1 MSQIGLLGAFLGGL
15 LALVSPCSALLLPS
29 FFAYAFDGAGK
40 LAGRTGVFYLGLA
53 AVLVPLGAGIGA
65 IGSAITQ
72 YREITTMIGG
82 VIIIGLGVMII
93 IGRGFSLG
101 SAQRA
106 AAQIDIS
113 STGSVFALGAVYG
126 LAGFCSGPLLGAVLT
141 VAVAG
146 GQAVYGG
153 VLMALYAAGMVVP
166 LFVLAL
172 VWDRFSLGSRTWLR
186 GKAISVGPLKT
197 HTTSLISGLL
207 FIGIGTLFLLTE
219 GTANLGGVMGVE
231 SQYSLQVWI
240 GNVADSISNTA
251 VLLIAALVI
260 IAVLA
265 MRIVRGRHHD
275 ITDIANPTEVTD
287 ADTRTNSRPDN
298 NIQ

>member
-29 FFAYAFDGAGK
+29 FFAYAFGGAGK

-53 AVLVPLGAGIGA
+53 AVLVPLGAGVGA

-72 YREITTMIGG
+72 YRDITTMIGG

-93 IGRGFSLG
+93 VGRGFALG

-106 AAQIDIS
+106 AARIDVS

-146 GQAVYGG
+146 GQAMYGG

-172 VWDRFSLGSRTWLR
+172 AWDRFSLGSRTWLR
-186 GKAISVGPLKT
+186 GREIQIGPVRT
-197 HTTSLISGLL
+197 HTTSLVSGLL
-207 FIGIGTLFLLTE
+207 FVGIGVLFLLTE
-219 GTANLGGVMGVE
+219 GTANLGGVMGVD
-231 SQYSLQVWI
+231 SQYSLQVSL
-240 GNVADSISNTA
+240 GNISDSVSNTA
-251 VLLIAALVI
+251 VLLVGVLVI

-265 MRIVRGRHHD
+265 VRIVRSRSRE
-275 ITDIANPTEVTD
+275 TEDVVPAKGDDGT
-287 ADTRTNSRPDN
+287 T
-298 NIQ
+298 

>member
-15 LALVSPCSALLLPS
+15 LALLSPCSALLLPS

-40 LAGRTGVFYLGLA
+40 LAGRTGIFYLGLA
-53 AVLVPLGAGIGA
+53 AVLVPLGAGVGA
-65 IGSAITQ
+65 IGSAITR
-72 YREITTMIGG
+72 YREVTTMIGG
-82 VIIIGLGVMII
+82 VVIIALGVMII
-93 IGRGFSLG
+93 VGRGFALG

-106 AAQIDIS
+106 AARIDVS

-153 VLMALYAAGMVVP
+153 VLMALYAAGMVIP

-186 GKAISVGPLKT
+186 GKEISIGPLKT
-197 HTTSLISGLL
+197 HTTSLISGVL
-207 FIGIGTLFLLTE
+207 FIGIGVLFLLTE
-219 GTANLGGVMGVE
+219 GTANLGGVMGVD

-240 GNVADSISNTA
+240 SDVADAVPNTA
-251 VLLIAALVI
+251 VLLIAVLVI
-260 IAVLA
+260 IAVLTV
-265 MRIVRGRHHD
+265 RIVRGRD
-275 ITDIANPTEVTD
+275 R
-287 ADTRTNSRPDN
+287 DTAAESSELGEREDRTL
-298 NIQ
+298 

>member
-40 LAGRTGVFYLGLA
+40 LAARTGVFYLGLA
-53 AVLVPLGAGIGA
+53 AVLVPLGAGVGA
-65 IGSAITQ
+65 IGSALTR
-72 YREITTMIGG
+72 YREITTLVGG
-82 VIIIGLGVMII
+82 LVIIALGIMVIV
-93 IGRGFSLG
+93 GRGFSLG

-106 AAQIDIS
+106 AARIDIS
-113 STGSVFALGAVYG
+113 SNGSVLALGAVYG

-146 GQAVYGG
+146 GQAIYGG

-166 LFVLAL
+166 LFALAL

-186 GKAISVGPLKT
+186 GRELSIGPLRT
-197 HTTSLISGLL
+197 HTTSLVSGL
-207 FIGIGTLFLLTE
+207 FFVAIGVMFLVTE
-219 GTANLGGVMGVE
+219 GTANIGGVMGVD

-240 GNVADSISNTA
+240 GDVADSVSNVA
-251 VLLIAALVI
+251 VLLFGMVAVIVVLVVRLI
-260 IAVLA
+260 RSRDRFIDDAPEPAVGSNDD
-265 MRIVRGRHHD
+265 RIR
-275 ITDIANPTEVTD
+275 
-287 ADTRTNSRPDN
+287 
-298 NIQ
+298 

>member
-29 FFAYAFDGAGK
+29 FFAYAFGGAGK

-53 AVLVPLGAGIGA
+53 AVLVPLGAGVGA

-93 IGRGFSLG
+93 VGRGFALG

-106 AAQIDIS
+106 AARIDVS

-146 GQAVYGG
+146 GQAMYGG

-172 VWDRFSLGSRTWLR
+172 AWDRFSLGSRTWLR
-186 GKAISVGPLKT
+186 GREIQIGPVRT
-197 HTTSLISGLL
+197 HTTSLVSGLL
-207 FIGIGTLFLLTE
+207 FVGIGVLFLLTE
-219 GTANLGGVMGVE
+219 GTANLGGVMGVD
-231 SQYSLQVWI
+231 SQYSLQVSL
-240 GNVADSISNTA
+240 GNISDSVSNTA
-251 VLLIAALVI
+251 VLLVGVLVI

-265 MRIVRGRHHD
+265 VRIVRSRSRE
-275 ITDIANPTEVTD
+275 TEDVVPAKGDDGT
-287 ADTRTNSRPDN
+287 T
-298 NIQ
+298 